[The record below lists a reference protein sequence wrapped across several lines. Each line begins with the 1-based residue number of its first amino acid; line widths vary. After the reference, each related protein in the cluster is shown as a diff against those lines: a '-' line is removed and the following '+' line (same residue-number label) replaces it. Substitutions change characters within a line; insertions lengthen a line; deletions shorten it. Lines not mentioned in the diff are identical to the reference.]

1 MTLPFER
8 LLPRLL
14 NHLIQN
20 EAWAAERLRPFDG
33 KQALIRLGAQDIYL
47 VLDSRGFFAAGSAK
61 DPVAVTVNL
70 PADTPAKLLLDKD
83 AVFQAARLSGSID
96 FAETLAFVFR
106 NLRWD
111 IEADLA
117 AYVGDIP
124 AYRLEKL
131 RRNLLSAT
139 REASSKATQNV
150 VEYLTEDSNSLPAPR
165 EVVAFI
171 REVDVLRDAVAR
183 LEKRLDR
190 L

>member
-1 MTLPFER
+1 MTKPFER
-8 LLPRLL
+8 LFPRLL

-20 EAWAAERLRPFDG
+20 EAWASERLRPFDG
-33 KQALIRLGAQDIYL
+33 KQALIRTGGLDIYL
-47 VLDSRGFFAAGSAK
+47 VVDGRGFFAAGSAQQ
-61 DPVAVTVNL
+61 PVAVTVNL

-96 FAETLAFVFR
+96 FAETLAFVLR

-131 RRNLLSAT
+131 RHRLLSLT
-139 REASSKATQNV
+139 RESASKATQNV

-165 EVVAFI
+165 EVAAFI

-183 LEKRLDR
+183 FEKRLAA

>member
-1 MTLPFER
+1 MTSSFER
-8 LLPRLL
+8 LLSRLL

-20 EAWAAERLRPFDG
+20 ETWASERLRPFDG
-33 KQALIRLGAQDIYL
+33 KQTLIRMGALDIYL
-47 VLDSRGFFAAGSAK
+47 VVDSRGFFAAGSSK
-61 DPVAVTVNL
+61 EPVAVTVNL

-124 AYRLEKL
+124 AYRVEKL
-131 RRNLLSAT
+131 RQKFLLVSRESA
-139 REASSKATQNV
+139 SKATQNI
-150 VEYLTEDSNSLPAPR
+150 VEYLTEDSSSLPAPR
-165 EVVAFI
+165 EVAAFI

-183 LEKRLDR
+183 FEKRLDR
-190 L
+190 F

>member
-1 MTLPFER
+1 MTSSFER
-8 LLPRLL
+8 LLSRLL

-20 EAWAAERLRPFDG
+20 EAWASERLRLFDG
-33 KQALIRLGAQDIYL
+33 KQTLIRMGALDIYL
-47 VLDSRGFFAAGSAK
+47 VVDSRGFFAAGSSK
-61 DPVAVTVNL
+61 ELVAVTVNL

-124 AYRLEKL
+124 AYRVEKL
-131 RRNLLSAT
+131 RQKFLLVSRESA
-139 REASSKATQNV
+139 SKATQNI
-150 VEYLTEDSNSLPAPR
+150 VEYLTEDSSSLPAPR
-165 EVVAFI
+165 EVAAFI

-183 LEKRLDR
+183 FEKRLDR
-190 L
+190 F